1 MKRFSGMRKSSLT
14 IAGLTTG
21 SLIYLLLAFNQPSW
35 GRDRASSG
43 FGHGLGEAQ
52 SSRLKDYQPPAGTEP
67 PRRTR
72 GGGTR
77 GGCDSQAAI
86 DTTALAPQ
94 THIGQTAS
102 TRPTLVWF
110 VADET
115 PYPVEVQ
122 LYRYVSSDSADDRLE
137 PVGTFDLGLS
147 QVGWMTLT
155 LPATLPPLV
164 VGETYRWKVIVK
176 CSAGQPSK
184 NSLDEAD
191 LQVVAAPAA
200 MPATG
205 DPVQQADQYVAMGL
219 WYDAIAVLSQAP
231 VSPAAAAYRSELV
244 ASLAELEVE
253 NPNDEFSLFSDRLIY
268 IADWP

>member
-1 MKRFSGMRKSSLT
+1 
-14 IAGLTTG
+14 
-21 SLIYLLLAFNQPSW
+21 
-35 GRDRASSG
+35 
-43 FGHGLGEAQ
+43 
-52 SSRLKDYQPPAGTEP
+52 
-67 PRRTR
+67 
-72 GGGTR
+72 
-77 GGCDSQAAI
+77 
-86 DTTALAPQ
+86 
-94 THIGQTAS
+94 
-102 TRPTLVWF
+102 

-122 LYRYVSSDSADDRLE
+122 LYRYVSSDPADDRLE

-219 WYDAIAVLSQAP
+219 WYDAIAVLSQTP
-231 VSPAAAAYRSELV
+231 VSPAADAYRSELV
-244 ASLAELEVE
+244 GDLAELAAQAATD
-253 NPNDEFSLFSDRLIY
+253 PGDGFSELSDRLRY
-268 IADWP
+268 IANWD